1 MMLFRRLK
9 HLCRSCNK
17 ICKSKGGLARHIR
30 AKHTLLNET
39 SEGKNTPGISKEIV
53 EDLFKK
59 AESKIKDNL
68 YGEEIASICKNLKPS
83 ALCVDV
89 RGELRGRFSKKLN
102 QDTLVSELYKHLSK
116 EPERLVNQPTTGNER
131 WSVEQIRIAAS
142 LLFIHIPEFLVATRK
157 SQTSEQTKD
166 VPEVDEREYGPLS
179 YLMGSIISKMF
190 RTSKFRKTK
199 SILESTN
206 REELQDLL
214 QSMKRPDNEYILSL
228 SRGGLWTPCEDLI
241 GIGFEMEKTFRCETV
256 AFDVTKPIPIC
267 ELQTRILENPKVKS
281 LWSNIVQECP
291 YSVYQDCLK
300 VCLENIIFLYLK
312 IRAFSFSRDMINKYK
327 KQNCSNGKKALRKT
341 LQQKSE
347 DQS

>member
-1 MMLFRRLK
+1 M
-9 HLCRSCNK
+9 
-17 ICKSKGGLARHIR
+17 
-30 AKHTLLNET
+30 
-39 SEGKNTPGISKEIV
+39 
-53 EDLFKK
+53 
-59 AESKIKDNL
+59 
-68 YGEEIASICKNLKPS
+68 
-83 ALCVDV
+83 
-89 RGELRGRFSKKLN
+89 
-102 QDTLVSELYKHLSK
+102 VSELYKHLSK

-142 LLFIHIPEFLVATRK
+142 LLFIHIPEFLVATCK

-214 QSMKRPDNEYILSL
+214 QSRKRPDNEYILSL

-267 ELQTRILENPKVKS
+267 ELQTRILENPKSEEPLEQHCARMPLLGVSGLFES
-281 LWSNIVQECP
+281 LPREHNLLVF
-291 YSVYQDCLK
+291 K
-300 VCLENIIFLYLK
+300 N
-312 IRAFSFSRDMINKYK
+312 SRILLFKRYD
-327 KQNCSNGKKALRKT
+327 
-341 LQQKSE
+341 
-347 DQS
+347 